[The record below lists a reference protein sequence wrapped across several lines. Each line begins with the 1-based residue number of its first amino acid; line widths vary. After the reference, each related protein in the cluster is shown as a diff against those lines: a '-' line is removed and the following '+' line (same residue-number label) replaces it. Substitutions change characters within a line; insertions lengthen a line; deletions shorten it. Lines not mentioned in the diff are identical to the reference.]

1 MRWNPKPRNKPC
13 QWDTCEATGETFGH
27 AKNLP
32 EVNWVNADAITAMQ
46 YGVEKFGPQL
56 WNDSAPDLAVT
67 GIDFGTNLDIS
78 NAWSTTGFLAAWPV
92 NKHGIPTIAFSAVHP
107 EREDFNDWL
116 PDWKKAE
123 HGHIVFTELA
133 NRVVEE
139 IIGSGKPY
147 LPDGVYLNVNFPKI
161 REQCQTADKFR
172 FIITRVHMKLPSH
185 RDELW
190 CGKKKLLSELDI
202 LDYNDAFFG
211 MPCTVTITPV
221 DARDRTTVNQHWK
234 QRVVM
239 DKLMGIVECPH
250 KLWGESWTAQNK
262 KGEDWRDYIG
272 ERRPASEPCWHVP
285 KGEDRENCF
294 KRRPTE

>member
-1 MRWNPKPRNKPC
+1 MPLDPALIEIMSHKFAAAAEEMVAVIHRTSRSTFVK
-13 QWDTCEATGETFGH
+13 EA
-27 AKNLP
+27 L
-32 EVNWVNADAITAMQ
+32 
-46 YGVEKFGPQL
+46 
-56 WNDSAPDLAVT
+56 
-67 GIDFGTNLDIS
+67 DFGVGVCDVKGKMF
-78 NAWSTTGFLAAWPV
+78 AFPRAA
-92 NKHGIPTIAFSAVHP
+92 NTFAI
-107 EREDFNDWL
+107 D
-116 PDWKKAE
+116 
-123 HGHIVFTELA
+123 
-133 NRVVEE
+133 
-139 IIGSGKPY
+139 
-147 LPDGVYLNVNFPKI
+147 
-161 REQCQTADKFR
+161 
-172 FIITRVHMKLPSH
+172 
-185 RDELW
+185 
-190 CGKKKLLSELDI
+190 
-202 LDYNDAFFG
+202 